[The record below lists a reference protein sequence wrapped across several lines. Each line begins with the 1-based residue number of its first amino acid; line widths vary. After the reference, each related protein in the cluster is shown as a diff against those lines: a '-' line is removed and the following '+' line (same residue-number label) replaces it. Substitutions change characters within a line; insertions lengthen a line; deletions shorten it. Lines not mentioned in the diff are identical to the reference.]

1 VTNKK
6 VKVKKRNR
14 EYWAERFAYL
24 EDVQYRKSKS
34 HKYKVEQQYIKAMR
48 DIEKQISNW
57 YMRFAVNNEKGYD
70 EAKLLLNTKELKELQ
85 WDVKEYIKYGKEN
98 KVNQK
103 WIKELENASAK
114 AHITRLD
121 ALKLQI
127 QNQIEVLFS
136 EQYYSANS
144 LMKDAYTSNY
154 YHTAYEMAK
163 GLGVATQIAALDVNK
178 VSKVLSKPWT
188 ADGLDFSRRIWG
200 KYRGELLYFLE
211 KDFTNSII
219 QGKDPK
225 KLISELAS
233 KFDVPKRN
241 AANLIM
247 TESAFFSSVS
257 RRECFADLGVGKYE
271 IIATLDTKTSEKCKG
286 MDTKV
291 FPLSEYKVWVTAPP
305 FHNFCRTTT
314 APWIEDLMTMR
325 AARGKDGKVYYVPGN
340 ISYNEWYKKYVK

>member
-1 VTNKK
+1 MANKK
-6 VKVKKRNR
+6 VKVKKRSR

-24 EDVQYRKSKS
+24 EDVQHKKSKV
-34 HKYKVEQQYIKAMR
+34 HKYKAEQQYMKAMR

-57 YMRFAVNNEKGYD
+57 YMRFAVNNNISYD
-70 EAKLLLNTKELKELQ
+70 EAKLLLNAKELKELQ

-136 EQYYSANS
+136 EQYYNTNS
-144 LMKDAYTSNY
+144 LMRDAYTSNY

-163 GLGVATQIAALDVNK
+163 GLGVATQIAALDINNIN
-178 VSKVLSKPWT
+178 KVLSKPWT

-200 KYRGELLYFLE
+200 KYRGELLYYLE
-211 KDFTNSII
+211 NDFTNSLIR
-219 QGKDPK
+219 GEDPK

-233 KFDVPKRN
+233 KFNTTKNR
-241 AANLIM
+241 AGNLIM

-257 RRECFADLGVGKYE
+257 RRDCFANLVVERYE
-271 IIATLDTKTSEKCKG
+271 IIATLDLKTSDKCKG
-286 MDTKV
+286 MDKKI
-291 FPLSEYKVWVTAPP
+291 FPLFDYKVWVTAPP

-314 APWIEDLMTMR
+314 APYFDDEIGER
-325 AARGKDGKVYYVPGN
+325 AARGKDGKVYYVPSN
-340 ISYNEWYKKYVK
+340 ISYSEWYKKYIK

>member
-1 VTNKK
+1 MANKK
-6 VKVKKRNR
+6 VKVKKRSR

-24 EDVQYRKSKS
+24 EDVQHKKSKA
-34 HKYKVEQQYIKAMR
+34 HKYKVERQYMRAMR

-57 YMRFAVNNEKGYD
+57 YMRFAVNNNISYD
-70 EAKLLLNTKELKELQ
+70 EAKLLLNSKELKELQ

-136 EQYYSANS
+136 EQYYDANT
-144 LMKDAYTSNY
+144 LMRDAYTSNY

-163 GLGVATQIAALDVNK
+163 GFGVGTQIAALDVNK
-178 VSKVLSKPWT
+178 VNKVLSKPWT

-211 KDFTNSII
+211 NDFTNSII

-257 RRECFADLGVGKYE
+257 RRDCFSDLGVEKYE
-271 IIATLDTKTSEKCKG
+271 IIATLDFKTSEKCKG
-286 MDTKV
+286 MDKMI
-291 FPLSEYKVWVTAPP
+291 FPLSEYKIWVTAPP

-314 APWIEDLMTMR
+314 APWIEGLMTMR
-325 AARGKDGKVYYVPGN
+325 AARGKDGKVYYVSGN